1 MKVYVV
7 IHYWKFDWEF
17 GANIRGVFNSQEDAI
32 KCLIDVAEIDIKDN
46 GFREDECWYN
56 ETHTMFTAYSEKT
69 SDEENLEIVE
79 KELNDYDYNQQ

>member
-7 IHYWKFDWEF
+7 VNHWQYNWEHS
-17 GANIRGVFNSQEDAI
+17 ADIVGVFTNEEDALN
-32 KCLIDVAEIDIKDN
+32 CLMNFAENNIKDS
-46 GFREDECWYN
+46 FKEDDCWYN
-56 ETHTMFTAYSEKT
+56 ETHTMFTAYNEKT